1 MEIRRFSEL
10 SEEELAEMAEM
21 EEMEKAKEAISNEV
35 FKRIQNRAFKFEDD
49 DNEDK

>member
-1 MEIRRFSEL
+1 
-10 SEEELAEMAEM
+10 MAEM